1 MAAPVLVGDQCLH
14 AVFEAQASR
23 TPDATAIVCGDARWT
38 YAELDRAANSLAR
51 RLRALGAAP
60 GVFVATY
67 FERSEL
73 PVIAILACLKSGAAY
88 VPIDPV
94 YPGERILHIV
104 TQLGPVLCLTE
115 TALAERAERL
125 FGSTRAMVLDASWA
139 DVTAWPDAPIPPDES
154 GVGPADLAYVIYT
167 SGTSGRPK
175 GVMAEHRHVTRFMGA
190 FNEVC
195 GTTAEDRVYQ
205 GFSLSFDGSVEEI
218 WMAFSNG
225 STLVVPT
232 RDAPRFG
239 AELGQYLSDRAV
251 TYFST
256 VPTLLGTIPDDVPS
270 LRTVVLS
277 GEVCPSELVDR
288 WARPGRRLLNAY
300 GPTEATVNTTVAECC
315 PGRPVTIGRP
325 LSGYGTHIVDESLR
339 PVPRGE
345 KGELF
350 ISGPTLARG
359 YFHDSALTGERFL
372 EGAGFQGAQRVYR
385 TGDLVRCTADGELEF
400 CGRLDT
406 QVKIRGFRV
415 ELCEIETVLR
425 EHSRVRAAAVRL
437 VEREG
442 LQQLAACVVVDG
454 PPERLDRG
462 EVLSLLEGRLPPYMV
477 PGFLDV
483 VEELPRTTTGK
494 VDRNQLPPPKD
505 PLVRTARQ
513 YVAPRT
519 DLEREIVGVWQE
531 VLGVEPISVTDD
543 FFVDLG
549 GYSLVAARMAAALR
563 QRVSRTVTVRDA
575 YEFPTVRR
583 LAERLEQV
591 TPEETGGP
599 AASAAGR
606 PTGSRAVFHATPR
619 RERLTTFALQF
630 LSIYVLAAMGTIPLG
645 LLVLL
650 ARSWYVGTMSTGRAV
665 ALGLVVLFA
674 TWPIFLTFAIVAKWV
689 VIGRYRA
696 GEYPL
701 WGLYYW
707 RWWLCNRIQ
716 AFSGLAGLNG
726 TPLQPLVFRLMGA
739 KVGARC
745 TLDTGQCAAWDLV
758 SIGDDTSIG
767 ADTQL
772 LGYRVEDGVLR
783 LGTVQ
788 IGDGCFVGIHSAL
801 GLDVRMDDGSRL
813 DDQSLLP
820 DGEVIPAGEGRRGSP
835 PLPAEVHVPAA
846 APRGSSVRRFGFGVA
861 HLVAAELTG
870 LLLAIPGLVLLG
882 VLWLA
887 YLAGG
892 LGWVVLAVVVS
903 VPVGVVVECL
913 TLAGVRRIVLNRVRP
928 GTYSVESLTY
938 LRKWASDGLMALSR
952 AALLPVYTTLYLPPL
967 AAAHGREDRP
977 PGRAVDGVVLRPGA
991 HRHRRR
997 ELPRRRLDRR
1007 GAPDQRRDVPDLG
1020 QPGGHPQLRGQ
1031 QRGAARGQQPRGRLP
1046 PRRAVGATA
1055 RTGPHPR
1062 RLRVARLALVRPD
1075 APPQERELRRRRDL
1089 PPDAQVVP
1097 PARGDRRAADRHPG
1111 LHRPGW
1117 TRRDGCGRAP
1127 VPDPLGALG
1136 HAGHRPGRGRGHRAR
1151 HPRGR
1156 RRAEA
1161 GRHGHVHTGDQAVVV
1176 DVRVAQRD
1184 GQRGLRVGRGT
1195 RAEPVPGDTLRRA
1208 PAAAHGV
1215 PHRPPH
1221 LHRDHAV
1228 LGVGPGG
1235 GRRLRRA
1242 QPRGRRPEPPLRGQ
1256 GLQELGPEDRT
1267 RGVRGEHGGRA
1278 LRLRDAARCR
1288 RGAAL
1293 PAHEGGDPRQ
1303 RNPVARHPDRA
1314 GSRTPDVTPS
1324 GG

>member
-1 MAAPVLVGDQCLH
+1 
-14 AVFEAQASR
+14 
-23 TPDATAIVCGDARWT
+23 
-38 YAELDRAANSLAR
+38 
-51 RLRALGAAP
+51 
-60 GVFVATY
+60 
-67 FERSEL
+67 
-73 PVIAILACLKSGAAY
+73 
-88 VPIDPV
+88 
-94 YPGERILHIV
+94 
-104 TQLGPVLCLTE
+104 
-115 TALAERAERL
+115 
-125 FGSTRAMVLDASWA
+125 
-139 DVTAWPDAPIPPDES
+139 
-154 GVGPADLAYVIYT
+154 
-167 SGTSGRPK
+167 
-175 GVMAEHRHVTRFMGA
+175 
-190 FNEVC
+190 
-195 GTTAEDRVYQ
+195 
-205 GFSLSFDGSVEEI
+205 
-218 WMAFSNG
+218 
-225 STLVVPT
+225 
-232 RDAPRFG
+232 
-239 AELGQYLSDRAV
+239 
-251 TYFST
+251 
-256 VPTLLGTIPDDVPS
+256 
-270 LRTVVLS
+270 
-277 GEVCPSELVDR
+277 
-288 WARPGRRLLNAY
+288 
-300 GPTEATVNTTVAECC
+300 
-315 PGRPVTIGRP
+315 
-325 LSGYGTHIVDESLR
+325 
-339 PVPRGE
+339 
-345 KGELF
+345 
-350 ISGPTLARG
+350 
-359 YFHDSALTGERFL
+359 
-372 EGAGFQGAQRVYR
+372 
-385 TGDLVRCTADGELEF
+385 
-400 CGRLDT
+400 
-406 QVKIRGFRV
+406 
-415 ELCEIETVLR
+415 
-425 EHSRVRAAAVRL
+425 
-437 VEREG
+437 
-442 LQQLAACVVVDG
+442 
-454 PPERLDRG
+454 
-462 EVLSLLEGRLPPYMV
+462 MV

-952 AALLPVYTTLYLPPL
+952 AALLPVYTTLYLPPWLRLMGARIGPRAELSTVWYFAPELIDIGAESFL
-967 AAAHGREDRP
+967 ADGSIVGGRRTNGGMFQISANRVGTRSFVGNSAVLPVGSSLGDGCLLGVQSVPPPEPARTPDGSEWLGSPSFALMHRPKNESFDDAVTFHPTPRLYLQRAVIDALRIVIPGYIGLAGLVVMGVVVLQSLIHRGPWAMLAIAPAAGVVIGLGTLVVVAGLKQAVMGTFTPEIKPLWSMYVWLNEMVNGVYESVAVPVLSRFLGTPFVVPLLRLMGCRIGAQAQGREVGKALPVERGKVARP
-977 PGRAVDGVVLRPGA
+977 DPGSARRRLEGLQRLDIAPEVGRQRAG
-991 HRHRRR
+991 RHRR
-997 ELPRRRLDRR
+997 
-1007 GAPDQRRDVPDLG
+1007 
-1020 QPGGHPQLRGQ
+1020 
-1031 QRGAARGQQPRGRLP
+1031 
-1046 PRRAVGATA
+1046 
-1055 RTGPHPR
+1055 
-1062 RLRVARLALVRPD
+1062 
-1075 APPQERELRRRRDL
+1075 
-1089 PPDAQVVP
+1089 
-1097 PARGDRRAADRHPG
+1097 
-1111 LHRPGW
+1111 
-1117 TRRDGCGRAP
+1117 C
-1127 VPDPLGALG
+1127 DP
-1136 HAGHRPGRGRGHRAR
+1136 
-1151 HPRGR
+1151 
-1156 RRAEA
+1156 
-1161 GRHGHVHTGDQAVVV
+1161 
-1176 DVRVAQRD
+1176 
-1184 GQRGLRVGRGT
+1184 
-1195 RAEPVPGDTLRRA
+1195 
-1208 PAAAHGV
+1208 
-1215 PHRPPH
+1215 
-1221 LHRDHAV
+1221 
-1228 LGVGPGG
+1228 
-1235 GRRLRRA
+1235 
-1242 QPRGRRPEPPLRGQ
+1242 
-1256 GLQELGPEDRT
+1256 
-1267 RGVRGEHGGRA
+1267 
-1278 LRLRDAARCR
+1278 
-1288 RGAAL
+1288 
-1293 PAHEGGDPRQ
+1293 
-1303 RNPVARHPDRA
+1303 
-1314 GSRTPDVTPS
+1314 
-1324 GG
+1324 